1 MRYEARMAQSAA
13 ATATHGSGDV
23 HSDTGQSQITRIARP
38 TEGEIGD
45 EERDLGETEPEPASK
60 IARFA

>member
-23 HSDTGQSQITRIARP
+23 HSDTGRGQITQTTRP
-38 TEGEIGD
+38 TEGDGGD
-45 EERDLGETEPEPASK
+45 EERDLDETEPEPASK
-60 IARFA
+60 IARCA